1 MAQADNRIPKIGS
14 RPSTNMAR
22 VEVAIEAAK
31 AAGSVLRDGQR
42 FRSRRVEREE
52 LLAHQHRDF
61 GRFAIARSDRARYPP
76 VVSQ

>member
-1 MAQADNRIPKIGS
+1 MAQADNRIPTIGS

-31 AAGSVLRDGQR
+31 AAGSVLRDGHD
-42 FRSRRVEREE
+42 FDLEVREKDSS
-52 LLAHQHRDF
+52 AHQHRDF